1 MSIKSLQRQNN
12 MMLPCNK
19 ANHSNILTQPNDTA
33 MNTTTTKI
41 AASPKAISIQATK
54 HTGSKTVRI
63 QSMDA

>member
-1 MSIKSLQRQNN
+1 
-12 MMLPCNK
+12 MLPCNK

-54 HTGSKTVRI
+54 HTGSKTFRI